1 MPLGRIEERT
11 RTANFSISTLTIRP
25 SRSHFSGI
33 NILAWV
39 ANQRNNTLQAS
50 VSKVREN
57 NLFALNIADL
67 AFPMEKMVSFSKL
80 PGIVA
85 FCIVVLTRTLGSAS
99 PVPQGDSGGLAAI
112 IEPALMGVANHLLTG
127 IGSAVAG
134 AAGGTPETT
143 NQRVGHLHKRLQNAG
158 VSAAN
163 LAPAVQDTMYVQ
175 P

>member
-1 MPLGRIEERT
+1 
-11 RTANFSISTLTIRP
+11 
-25 SRSHFSGI
+25 
-33 NILAWV
+33 
-39 ANQRNNTLQAS
+39 
-50 VSKVREN
+50 
-57 NLFALNIADL
+57 
-67 AFPMEKMVSFSKL
+67 MEKMVSFSKL

-127 IGSAVAG
+127 VGSAVAG

-163 LAPAVQDTMYVQ
+163 LAPAVQDTVYVQ